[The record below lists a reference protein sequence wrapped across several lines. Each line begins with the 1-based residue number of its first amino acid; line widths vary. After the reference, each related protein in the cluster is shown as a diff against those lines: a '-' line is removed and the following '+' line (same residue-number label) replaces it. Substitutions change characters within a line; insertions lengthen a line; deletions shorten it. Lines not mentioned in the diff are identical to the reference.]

1 MNEIITIL
9 ILVGMGI
16 SVAALIYSIKAN
28 KQLEQKWDDRQ
39 EFYSSDCDES
49 MVEVLG
55 FNVNPE
61 TREIIEWRV
70 KYGSATFPVPH
81 NNLDM
86 TKYLNEDEIKWMED
100 FINRKNNRLK
110 GIDWSQVIR
119 NL

>member
-1 MNEIITIL
+1 MDITTIL
-9 ILVGMGI
+9 IIVSSVIGI
-16 SVAALIYSIKAN
+16 IALTYSVKAN
-28 KQLEQKWDDRQ
+28 KAIEQKWNDRQ

-86 TKYLNEDEIKWMED
+86 TKYLNEDEIKWKED
-100 FINRKNNRLK
+100 FINKKNDRLK
-110 GIDWSQVIR
+110 GIDWSQVIH
-119 NL
+119 LP